1 MCISINIENYGIHLD
16 PYNENL
22 PLSGHSLRHQP
33 NRIFKD
39 SSRLVLTENSFN
51 IDAAKLWN
59 GAPYSVT
66 GADTLPI
73 AKKAI
78 RLYVESLPVH

>member
-1 MCISINIENYGIHLD
+1 M
-16 PYNENL
+16 
-22 PLSGHSLRHQP
+22 RHQP